1 MEETA
6 CFLEECDLCG
16 PAQVCQANGVCG
28 EDLLGMTTATL
39 VEDLRCTPIAA
50 RKVLG
55 ARDRYFR

>member
-1 MEETA
+1 MRRSPCTA
-6 CFLEECDLCG
+6 SNFT
-16 PAQVCQANGVCG
+16 AQVCRANGVCG